1 MNNKESQEE
10 NEGVLA
16 DIFLELYNSE
26 HGTDYQTGPAKNEK
40 QDSIVDRRGVSKSSK
55 YQDLKMQFKEVKER
69 DEELTKDI
77 REDSCNNTQLNAY
90 NNDIF
95 IYMNKQIKKAYETR
109 KNDPEVIDTILVL
122 VSYVAKDWLTDWI
135 KEYKEEIEKSPF
147 REIYCLNKKSV
158 LSEAF
163 IFPLKILIKNGKD
176 QKLVA
181 N

>member
-16 DIFLELYNSE
+16 NTFLELYNLE
-26 HGTDYQTGPAKNEK
+26 HGTDYQTGPAKNER

-55 YQDLKMQFKEVKER
+55 YQDLKMQFKEVKEM
-69 DEELTKDI
+69 DKELTKDI
-77 REDSCNNTQLNAY
+77 REDSCNDTQLNAY

-95 IYMNKQIKKAYETR
+95 IYMNKRIKKAYRAR
-109 KNDPEVIDTILVL
+109 KNDPEVVDTILVL
-122 VSYVAKDWLTDWI
+122 VSYIAKDWLIDWV
-135 KEYKEEIEKSPF
+135 KEYKEELMKSPF

-163 IFPLKILIKNGKD
+163 IFPLKILIKNDKEK
-176 QKLVA
+176 KLVA